1 MLCNFLHIL
10 AEKQGGCINEDDDFP
25 LNDVKRDPFNAM
37 EMFRAKILK
46 PNLSRQNVSVD
57 RKSGMIVRDL
67 FKMMKRGE
75 MDIRRQLDVE
85 FLNEDGLDASGLTK
99 EYLNLIMDSV
109 ATGKGGL
116 ILFEGT
122 CR

>member
-1 MLCNFLHIL
+1 
-10 AEKQGGCINEDDDFP
+10 
-25 LNDVKRDPFNAM
+25 M

-46 PNLSRQNVSVD
+46 PNLPRQNVSVD
-57 RKSGMIVRDL
+57 RQSGMIVRDL

-85 FLNEDGLDASGLTK
+85 FLNEDGLDAGGLTK
-99 EYLNLIMDSV
+99 EYLNLIMDSE